1 MICSLPGR
9 RTVLCCQVLWSDNE
23 RSTYSY
29 RCFSLRVECISLSM
43 RASAGLVT
51 FHLHFRFHQLS
62 TFLSNND
69 ACSLLMFSA
78 LEDFCKN
85 LPVIM
90 NIFKSVSLSI
100 RFIDNTKP
108 RLIIV
113 ASLTEFASS
122 SALWW
127 KKWYKFTVA
136 FNNLYSIDR
145 KAYCF

>member
-1 MICSLPGR
+1 
-9 RTVLCCQVLWSDNE
+9 
-23 RSTYSY
+23 
-29 RCFSLRVECISLSM
+29 M

-51 FHLHFRFHQLS
+51 FRLHLLISSRLS

-69 ACSLLMFSA
+69 AYSLLMFSA

-85 LPVIM
+85 LPLIM

-100 RFIDNTKP
+100 RFIDYTKP

-127 KKWYKFTVA
+127 KKMVQ
-136 FNNLYSIDR
+136 I
-145 KAYCF
+145 YCRF

>member
-9 RTVLCCQVLWSDNE
+9 RTVLCCLVLWSDNE

-29 RCFSLRVECISLSM
+29 RCSSLRVECISLSM

-51 FHLHFRFHQLS
+51 FRLHLLISSRLS

-69 ACSLLMFSA
+69 AYSLLMFSA

-85 LPVIM
+85 LPLIM

-100 RFIDNTKP
+100 RFIDYTKP

-127 KKWYKFTVA
+127 KKMVQ
-136 FNNLYSIDR
+136 I
-145 KAYCF
+145 YCRF